1 MMARRQD
8 DGTMENPRFP
18 SEQGEDNP
26 LYEFDPTMLIEFS
39 TLDLVRAIAPRAP
52 RYLVE
57 ESDDGE

>member
-1 MMARRQD
+1 
-8 DGTMENPRFP
+8 MENPRFP
-18 SEQGEDNP
+18 SERGEDNP